1 MFESSDPRIYWL
13 SVTNIVLGLV
23 TLVCLVA
30 LIRGVLLDLWER
42 IRGQATSADPAD
54 DHAFFEPRLGL
65 TMPDGGERVER
76 NNA

>member
-1 MFESSDPRIYWL
+1 MLESSDPKIYWL
-13 SVTNIVLGLV
+13 SVTNIGLGLV
-23 TLVCLVA
+23 ALVCLVA

-65 TMPDGGERVER
+65 TMPDGGERAEHKSS
-76 NNA
+76 